1 VERNASQTIAAF
13 GETLPIPLSSV
24 PSDPIQIPDLSVQNP
39 WNIRNVAPF
48 KFCLIVPLIY
58 ETTPLGTMTYLDTS
72 LRTDFENNE
81 EKMCEVLETAQQ
93 VSNLFQEFA
102 VQSAEDSFGCMSPN
116 ESSVATITHVLQNI
130 KAPLRHLGALAT
142 TTIIN
147 PAKQQQEIV
156 SRKLLLKKELQKGLK
171 AITDYKKSAQFY
183 SPPEL
188 LEPPNK
194 RFSFS
199 QSTSSSM
206 LNTEINNY
214 NSNYLFTPVQVVEVF
229 QEKVH
234 SQPQGDTDSRLKW
247 DIHYPANPS
256 MPGMINKLE
265 ISHEQLCLI
274 ADYLEIL
281 IILGFQ
287 QWKKMKI
294 TVNFKEGLLPNFLQS
309 SSERLNM
316 MMSPHSSLSSSIS
329 PRNSMNATNNNN
341 NGNGSN
347 SAQSSSSLASS
358 SSNYFELEVTVT
370 ASHPIADIRS
380 LFRKNDLT
388 QPLQI
393 CDNFIENSM
402 IIIPNHRFERLSPS
416 TSNESRRM
424 SYFYKKCVCPQPI
437 EPIRPSSATT
447 NPEFASKSAGSSVS
461 SKLPSLITSF
471 FGYRP
476 VSRSSSRASSK
487 EKYDLDQQ
495 ITTEEKLKRDQD
507 KDSGRT
513 STGGGSSSFSSE
525 TESFGLGT
533 TSRELFQSSSADENL
548 EANRMITPARKAKAP
563 SPARFTGMFN
573 VFQRPSSSNSSSR
586 SNKMNDNITNNQQPI
601 SSKNPKHNSVV
612 PFKEGL

>member
-13 GETLPIPLSSV
+13 GETLSIPLSSV

-48 KFCLIVPLIY
+48 RFCLIVPLIF

-72 LRTDFENNE
+72 LRTDFENE

-93 VSNLFQEFA
+93 VSNLFQEFT
-102 VQSAEDSFGCMSPN
+102 VQSAEDSFGCLSPN
-116 ESSVATITHVLQNI
+116 ESSVGTITHVLQNI

-214 NSNYLFTPVQVVEVF
+214 NSNLFTPVQVVEVF

-265 ISHEQLCLI
+265 ISHEQLSLI

-309 SSERLNM
+309 SSDRLNM

-329 PRNSMNATNNNN
+329 PRNSVNMNN

-347 SAQSSSSLASS
+347 SAQSSSSLSSS

-424 SYFYKKCVCPQPI
+424 SYFYKKNVCPAPI
-437 EPIRPSSATT
+437 EPIRPSSSTT

-476 VSRSSSRASSK
+476 PSRSSSRDSSK
-487 EKYDLDQQ
+487 EKYDLDSQ

-533 TSRELFQSSSADENL
+533 TSRELFHSSSAEENF
-548 EANRMITPARKAKAP
+548 EANRMITPARKAKTP

-573 VFQRPSSSNSSSR
+573 VFQRPSSSNSSRNNSTN
-586 SNKMNDNITNNQQPI
+586 SNTINNNNSSQPS

-612 PFKEGL
+612 PFKEETL